1 MVTVNYTLLT
11 RQLEALVEDEADLLA
26 NSANLVGL
34 LFTEIPDINWLG
46 VYVLRGS
53 ELVLGPFQGKPACV
67 RIPLGQG
74 VCGTAAQRMESQL
87 VADVNNF
94 SGHISCDPA
103 SVSEVV
109 VPLISAGQVI
119 GVLDVDSP
127 LRGRF
132 SVDDQQ
138 GLELLCERFV
148 QLLESKQ
155 TNLQNFI

>member
-1 MVTVNYTLLT
+1 MTVNYKLLT
-11 RQLEALVEDEADLLA
+11 RQLEALIEDEVDLLA

-34 LFTEIPDINWLG
+34 LFAEIADINWLG
-46 VYVLRGS
+46 IYVLRGS

-94 SGHISCDPA
+94 SGHITCDPA

-127 LRGRF
+127 LQGRF
-132 SVDDQQ
+132 SADDQH

-148 QLLESKQ
+148 QLLENKRAD
-155 TNLQNFI
+155 LQNFI

>member
-1 MVTVNYTLLT
+1 MTVNYKLLT

-34 LFTEIPDINWLG
+34 LFAEIPDINWLG
-46 VYVLRGS
+46 IYVLRGS

-74 VCGTAAQRMESQL
+74 VCGTAAKRMESQL
-87 VADVNNF
+87 VEDVSTF
-94 SGHISCDPA
+94 SGHITCDPA

-127 LRGRF
+127 LQGRF
-132 SVDDQQ
+132 SADDQH
-138 GLELLCERFV
+138 GLELLCGRFV
-148 QLLESKQ
+148 QLLENKRAD
-155 TNLQNFI
+155 LQNFI

>member
-1 MVTVNYTLLT
+1 VTVNYTLLT

-34 LFTEIPDINWLG
+34 LFAEIADINWLG
-46 VYVLRGS
+46 IYVLRGS

-87 VADVNNF
+87 VEDVSTF
-94 SGHISCDPA
+94 SGHITCDPA

-127 LRGRF
+127 QQGRF
-132 SVDDQQ
+132 SADDQH

>member
-1 MVTVNYTLLT
+1 MTVNYTLLT
-11 RQLEALVEDEADLLA
+11 RQLEALVEDEPDLLA

-34 LFTEIPDINWLG
+34 LFAEIPDINWLG
-46 VYVLRGS
+46 IYVLRGS

-74 VCGTAAQRMESQL
+74 VCGTAAKRMESQL

-94 SGHISCDPA
+94 SGHITCDPA

-119 GVLDVDSP
+119 GVLDIDSP
-127 LRGRF
+127 LQGRF
-132 SVDDQQ
+132 SADDQH

-148 QLLESKQ
+148 QLLENKRAD
-155 TNLQNFI
+155 LQNFI

>member
-1 MVTVNYTLLT
+1 MNYTLLT

>member
-1 MVTVNYTLLT
+1 MTVNYKLLT

-34 LFTEIPDINWLG
+34 LFAEIPDINWLG
-46 VYVLRGS
+46 IYVLRGS

-87 VADVNNF
+87 VADVNDF
-94 SGHISCDPA
+94 SGHITCDPA

-127 LRGRF
+127 LQGRF
-132 SVDDQQ
+132 SADDQH

-148 QLLESKQ
+148 QLLENKRAD
-155 TNLQNFI
+155 LQNFI

>member
-1 MVTVNYTLLT
+1 MTVNYKLLT

-34 LFTEIPDINWLG
+34 LFAEIPDINWLG
-46 VYVLRGS
+46 IYVLRGS

-127 LRGRF
+127 LQGRF
-132 SVDDQQ
+132 SADDQH

-148 QLLESKQ
+148 QLLENKRAD
-155 TNLQNFI
+155 LQNFI

>member
-1 MVTVNYTLLT
+1 VTVNYTLLT

>member
-1 MVTVNYTLLT
+1 VTVNYKLLT

-34 LFTEIPDINWLG
+34 LFAEIPDINWLG
-46 VYVLRGS
+46 IYVLRGS

-127 LRGRF
+127 LQGRF
-132 SVDDQQ
+132 SADDQH

-148 QLLESKQ
+148 QLLENKRAD
-155 TNLQNFI
+155 LQNFI

>member
-1 MVTVNYTLLT
+1 VTVNYTLLT

-34 LFTEIPDINWLG
+34 LFAEIPDINWLG
-46 VYVLRGS
+46 IYVLRGS

-94 SGHISCDPA
+94 SGHITCDPA

-127 LRGRF
+127 LQGRF
-132 SVDDQQ
+132 SADDQL
-138 GLELLCERFV
+138 GLELLCKRFV